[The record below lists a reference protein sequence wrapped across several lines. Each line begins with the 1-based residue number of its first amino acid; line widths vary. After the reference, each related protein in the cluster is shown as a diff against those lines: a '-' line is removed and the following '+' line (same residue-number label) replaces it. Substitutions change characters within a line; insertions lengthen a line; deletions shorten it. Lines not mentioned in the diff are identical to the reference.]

1 MRKFKRFTLSLT
13 ILSIFMLTGCDADDN
28 KDADYPKLESRVA
41 QLEQDVATLKNTAAN
56 HSTSNLDTD
65 STDDS
70 GNSDTPSNTNSNEA
84 VSDTIESLTSAVEEV
99 TAKADSATPSG
110 NTKENRTQFFN
121 LKDEL
126 DLVERRLDAYD
137 DYIEAQYK
145 QSNLTYEDYRNQEQA
160 LEDIEDKLDASE
172 DRLERTFG
180 IND

>member
-1 MRKFKRFTLSLT
+1 MRKFKLFTLSLT
-13 ILSIFMLTGCDADDN
+13 ILSIFMLTGCGDDNN

-41 QLEQDVATLKNTAAN
+41 QLEQDVATLKNTAADN
-56 HSTSNLDTD
+56 STSNLDAESPD
-65 STDDS
+65 
-70 GNSDTPSNTNSNEA
+70 NSDNPSNTNSNET
-84 VSDTIESLTSAVEEV
+84 VSDTIESLTSAVDEV

-110 NTKENRTQFFN
+110 NTKENRTQFLN

-126 DLVERRLDAYD
+126 DLVDRRLDTYD

-145 QSNLTYEDYRNQEQA
+145 QGNLSYEDYRKQEQA